1 MKKFHMGKYSPYV
14 WKGVN
19 KWGKKAQGIII
30 AENDMAAEN
39 EARRSGMTIHY
50 LKKRPFW
57 ILKGKATSQIKI
69 LDIVFLM
76 RQLSTLISA
85 GVPLVQSLEIMSSG
99 PEKVRL
105 RALLLTIRD
114 DVAAGQTFAE
124 ALAPYP
130 YLFNLLICGLI
141 NAGEQ
146 SGTLDKMVNE
156 VANYLEYHEY
166 LKSRIKKALY
176 YPATVL
182 SFALLICLAMLIFL
196 VPRFEKI
203 YASFN
208 AKLPAFTM
216 QVVNFSH
223 FLRDNWW
230 AILIVFIA
238 LIYGFKK
245 LKEKSEGFRRM
256 LDTIAVRMILFGPLT
271 QKAMIARISSTLAIT
286 LNAGI
291 PLIDALSRVAKVA
304 TNVLFRDAILQTQE
318 LVIQGE
324 PIALSMRSTQMFP
337 SIVTQMVE
345 IGEKSGALDHMLE
358 KVGEYYREQ
367 VNSAV
372 EGLTTMIEPIMI
384 VFVGA
389 LVGVFI
395 LAMYLPI
402 FNLGLAV
409 K

>member
-1 MKKFHMGKYSPYV
+1 VKKFHLGKYSPYV
-14 WKGVN
+14 WKGIN
-19 KWGKKAQGIII
+19 KWGRKAQGIII
-30 AENDMAAEN
+30 AENDTTAEN
-39 EARRSGMTIHY
+39 EARRLGMTIHY
-50 LKKRPFW
+50 LKKRSFW
-57 ILKGKATSQIKI
+57 LLTGRATSQIKI

-76 RQLSTLISA
+76 RQLSTLIAA
-85 GVPLVQSLEIMSSG
+85 GVPLVQSLEIMSVG
-99 PEKVRL
+99 PEKVKL

-114 DVAAGQTFAE
+114 DVASGQTFSE
-124 ALAPYP
+124 ALTPYP
-130 YLFNLLICGLI
+130 YLFNTLICGLI
-141 NAGEQ
+141 NAGEL

-216 QVVNFSH
+216 QVINFSH

-230 AILIVFIA
+230 IILMGFIA

-245 LKEKSEGFRRM
+245 LREKSEGFRRI

-291 PLIDALSRVAKVA
+291 PLIDALNRVAKVA
-304 TNVLFRDAILQTQE
+304 TNVLFRDAIIQTRE

-324 PIALSMRSTQMFP
+324 PIALSMRSTLMFP
-337 SIVTQMVE
+337 SMVTQMIE